1 MSLQQEQLLVAA
13 FSGEGIKM
21 LKKFLRLI
29 GYLTIL
35 AVMSVTAK
43 ADTTFSG
50 KLSGAQMVP
59 PNASTAVG
67 VGTIILNDAETRINI
82 SLDFSGLGSN
92 QTAAHIHGPAGP
104 GSEAPVLFNLGS
116 QGATSGTFTSLSA
129 AVSRGQV
136 AQLRAGKWYFDVH
149 SSKLLHGEIRAQILP
164 AGEAPANNVN
174 AAGLRIYRS
183 YSDEFGDELGCL
195 VERYQLT
202 LVTEPRAVATGYKR
216 STWSYRSFQPAK
228 L

>member
-1 MSLQQEQLLVAA
+1 
-13 FSGEGIKM
+13 M
-21 LKKFLRLI
+21 LKKFLGLI
-29 GYLTIL
+29 AYLTIL
-35 AVMSVTAK
+35 AVMAVAAK

-67 VGTIILNDAETRINI
+67 VGTVILNDAETRITI

-104 GSEAPVLFNLGS
+104 GSEAPIIFNLGS
-116 QGATSGTFTSLSA
+116 QGATSGTFINLSA

-149 SSKLLHGEIRAQILP
+149 STKLLHGEIRAQILP
-164 AGEAPANNVN
+164 GEAPANNVKGG
-174 AAGLRIYRS
+174 GLCIYRLCS
-183 YSDEFGDELGCL
+183 QFKDEL
-195 VERYQLT
+195 
-202 LVTEPRAVATGYKR
+202 VTHDYGQRFCFFELPV
-216 STWSYRSFQPAK
+216 
-228 L
+228 

>member
-1 MSLQQEQLLVAA
+1 MV
-13 FSGEGIKM
+13 
-21 LKKFLRLI
+21 KKFLRLI

-35 AVMSVTAK
+35 AVMAATAK

-67 VGTIILNDAETRINI
+67 VGTIILNDAETRITI

-92 QTAAHIHGPAGP
+92 QTAAHIHGPAGS

-116 QGATSGTFTSLSA
+116 QGATSGTFTNLSA

-136 AQLRAGKWYFDVH
+136 AQLRAGKWYFDIH
-149 SSKLLHGEIRAQILP
+149 STKLLHGEIRGQILP
-164 AGEAPANNVN
+164 AGEAPANNVDG
-174 AAGLRIYRS
+174 GLRLYRFQS
-183 YSDEFGDELGCL
+183 PEFKDELECL
-195 VERYQLT
+195 DERYQLT
-202 LVTEPRAVATGYKR
+202 LESR
-216 STWSYRSFQPAK
+216 SACLRGQARTLSREM
-228 L
+228 

>member
-1 MSLQQEQLLVAA
+1 
-13 FSGEGIKM
+13 M

-35 AVMSVTAK
+35 AVMAVTAK

-67 VGTIILNDAETRINI
+67 VGTIILNDAETRITI

-104 GSEAPVLFNLGS
+104 GANAPVLFNLGS
-116 QGATSGTFTSLSA
+116 QGTTSGTFVNLSA
-129 AVSRGQV
+129 AVSPGQV

-149 SSKLLHGEIRAQILP
+149 STKLFGGEIRAQILP
-164 AGEAPANNVN
+164 GGEMPANDVN
-174 AAGLRIYRS
+174 GGGLRIYRLCS
-183 YSDEFGDELGCL
+183 NEFRDESNELM
-195 VERYQLT
+195 
-202 LVTEPRAVATGYKR
+202 
-216 STWSYRSFQPAK
+216 SWSPMTK
-228 L
+228 G